1 MRLKN
6 SFWQQILLSVYVICF
21 GAGLFQWAHIHH
33 DFDNQNFTKALFQGV
48 LIGYVYFGFQT
59 KLHQGTGWLQKVHFL
74 VPIALYLMTYKAVLP
89 FLWFWTLLLLQLLL
103 LLTYDNSKVAW
114 RRIPVLKNV
123 LIAAM
128 WFIQLNLIPAL
139 AGSANLAFA
148 PFFIFYLALSIQV
161 DIEDIEEDTGKIQT
175 FAALL
180 GKDAASYVV
189 VFLLT
194 LFAFI
199 IGLPWVWIMLGF
211 LVIKREFTLPK
222 RSYDALL
229 FVLGLYFLLR

>member
-1 MRLKN
+1 MQLKN
-6 SFWQQILLSVYVICF
+6 SFWQQIFLSVYVICF
-21 GAGLFQWAHIHH
+21 GAGLFQWGQIHD
-33 DFDNQNFTKALFQGV
+33 DFDNQNFTKALFQGILV
-48 LIGYVYFGFQT
+48 GYVYFGFQT
-59 KLHQGTGWLQKVHFL
+59 KLHWRTGWLDKVHFL
-74 VPIALYLMTYKAVLP
+74 VPIALYLMTYQAVLP

-103 LLTYDNSKVAW
+103 LLTYDNSSVAW
-114 RRIPVLKNV
+114 RRIPILKNM
-123 LIAAM
+123 LIATM

-139 AGSANLAFA
+139 AGADNLAFA

-161 DIEDIEEDTGKIQT
+161 DIEDIEEDTGKIKT
-175 FAALL
+175 LAALL
-180 GKDAASYVV
+180 GKDAASYLV
-189 VFLLT
+189 VFLLS

-199 IGLPWVWIMLGF
+199 IGLPWVWILLGF